1 MKKLI
6 LMTDIKKEPLVDQT
20 KTEEQKTTETLHTVF
35 DVIVEASQDPENH
48 PAFEQLRQT
57 VKTEF
62 RKNCDSAIGIVNL
75 AFSDEVIARSNPSLY
90 AMIDRMERG
99 ETTFEEEDARLLA
112 EWRALKANN

>member
-1 MKKLI
+1 
-6 LMTDIKKEPLVDQT
+6 MTGIKKEPIVDQS
-20 KTEEQKTTETLHTVF
+20 KTDEQKTTETLHEVF

-62 RKNCDSAIGIVNL
+62 QRSCDRAIGIVNL

-90 AMIDRMERG
+90 AMLDRIERG
-99 ETTFEEEDARLLA
+99 ETTFEEEDARLMI
-112 EWRALKANN
+112 EWRKLKANSNLKK